1 MFSNNNSDIL
11 DKLVAELDR
20 RYKSCN
26 ALAPLAFL
34 NKIHILLTQDFC
46 SVAAVLQIKTKQ
58 KKTHLDLQEDFPD
71 EIEPFGEFIRT
82 KENRGARPLLHLTK
96 KIILSPVFPNKVDLS
111 LLVTSV
117 SGVFSFSKPGLVKN
131 RLWSTMGKDT
141 LEPKLEVSHFPLT
154 STKVI
159 FLCSVPFYHLVHG
172 VQYSLKCC
180 VTMVY

>member
-34 NKIHILLTQDFC
+34 NKIHILLAQDSC
-46 SVAAVLQIKTKQ
+46 SAAAVLQIKKPFRFTRG
-58 KKTHLDLQEDFPD
+58 LSS

-82 KENRGARPLLHLTK
+82 KENRWA
-96 KIILSPVFPNKVDLS
+96 IASPNKENNLVIS
-111 LLVTSV
+111 FSKQGLLKCACDQCLWR
-117 SGVFSFSKPGLVKN
+117 VFSFSKPGLVKN
-131 RLWSTMGKDT
+131 RLWSTMGHV
-141 LEPKLEVSHFPLT
+141 EPELEVSHFPLT
-154 STKVI
+154 SSKVI

-172 VQYSLKCC
+172 VQYSLK
-180 VTMVY
+180 